1 MSNGIMEEKKRFLL
15 PVLYLLLASM
25 ATSIFFGVL
34 VFLNNLGITFHYYR
48 VSLLETAFL
57 SRQLDQYGL
66 LLFTLVAFFATVF
79 LTMTFG
85 LEEPIE
91 YLPISVLGV
100 GMVLLASGLLALAA
114 IMILVGQ
121 ILVLR
126 TKTIYQ
132 AGSHSCLSR
141 KRVHALLVVY
151 LLSLAL
157 LIEFPAL
164 IYWVTA
170 AFKPSNTLGR
180 EAALLETN
188 LMYAASSLSPWLYG
202 IFLFGWLWAPA
213 TLFLRKK
220 IVSKNSGSVAK
231 SDTSTSTSLR
241 ADAGYLWSIVLP
253 VLFLLGLSIFVGY
266 YPYWHEPEWLVGTDV
281 YWRYK
286 GPLDEIAGMSLRAGF
301 EQALKEH
308 QSGFLILLLG
318 LMRVTGL
325 SSYQVVRYTPMILTA
340 MTAVA
345 TFYLART
352 LGLGSGGSLL
362 SGVAGIMWMPT
373 TIGIFTSL
381 LANWFAVILW
391 IVFVTILMKK
401 DWRIHIIGSA
411 MLGSLFSVAILFVH
425 PWSWGVFAAVTGLYL
440 LIQLVGRKLFKH
452 QLTLCIAF
460 DSVGSV
466 AGYVTLLMLQTSQ
479 GLRITD
485 ALNLYTAALRDPR
498 SILAFPDAIEY
509 FATLW
514 SPFLNPI
521 LVLMAIGGIIVTV
534 GSDDGLNRFMLS
546 WLCVTSVAS
555 ILATSLGSWGG
566 GYLWRVFFVA
576 PAATLTGLGASQI
589 CRTLELELSEA
600 SRARLFS
607 GQWYWTMGVIVSTLG
622 MSVTSVVMS
631 VGFPELGPFLS
642 LVLNLLLV
650 TLLLHSAHGNVPT
663 SHILGV
669 TIAVVIVN
677 TGLRAVM
684 PLLVDPHNIVR

>member
-100 GMVLLASGLLALAA
+100 GMILLASGLLALAA

-188 LMYAASSLSPWLYG
+188 LMYAASLLSPWLYG
-202 IFLFGWLWAPA
+202 AFLFGWLWAPA

-231 SDTSTSTSLR
+231 SDTSTNTSLR
-241 ADAGYLWSIVLP
+241 IDAGKLSSKVLP
-253 VLFLLGLSIFVGY
+253 ILFLLGLSIFVGY

-286 GPLDEIAGMSLRAGF
+286 GPLDEIAGMSVRAGF

-325 SSYQVVRYTPMILTA
+325 SSYQVVRYTPMVLTA
-340 MTAVA
+340 MTAIA

-352 LGLGSGGSLL
+352 LGLGSGASLL
-362 SGVAGIMWMPT
+362 SGVASVMWMPT
-373 TIGIFTSL
+373 TIGIFTSI
-381 LANWFAVILW
+381 LANWFAVVLW

-401 DWRIHIIGSA
+401 DLKINIVGAA
-411 MLGSLFSVAILFVH
+411 MLGSLFSLGILFVH

-440 LIQLVGRKLFKH
+440 LIQLVGRRFFKR
-452 QLTLCIAF
+452 QLTLCVAF
-460 DSVGSV
+460 DSVGLV
-466 AGYVTLLMLQTSQ
+466 AGYVTLMLQTSQ

-485 ALNLYTAALRDPR
+485 ALYHYTAVLRDPT
-498 SILAFPDAIEY
+498 SILTFPEAIEY
-509 FATLW
+509 FSTLW

-521 LVLMAIGGIIVTV
+521 LVLMTIAGILVTMSNDN
-534 GSDDGLNRFMLS
+534 GSRRLTLS
-546 WLCVTSVAS
+546 WLCVASAASV
-555 ILATSLGSWGG
+555 LATSLGSWGG

-576 PAATLTGLGASQI
+576 PAATLTALGALQI
-589 CRTLELELSEA
+589 CRTLELKLGGE
-600 SRARLFS
+600 SRARTFP
-607 GQWYWTMGVIVSTLG
+607 GQRYWTMGVIVSTLA
-622 MSVTSVVMS
+622 MSITSVMMS
-631 VGFPELGPFLS
+631 VGFPELGLFLS
-642 LVLNLLLV
+642 LVLNLLLM
-650 TLLLHSAHGNVPT
+650 TLLFHSAHGDVPA

-669 TIAVVIVN
+669 TLAVLMAN
-677 TGLRAVM
+677 SGLRAVM

>member
-1 MSNGIMEEKKRFLL
+1 MSNGTMEEKKRFLL
-15 PVLYLLLASM
+15 PVLYLLLASL
-25 ATSIFFGVL
+25 ATSIFFGIL

-48 VSLLETAFL
+48 VSMLETAFL
-57 SRQLDQYGL
+57 SRQLDPYGL
-66 LLFTLVAFFATVF
+66 LLSTLVSFFATAF

-85 LEEPIE
+85 LGEPVE
-91 YLPISVLGV
+91 YLPISLLGI
-100 GMVLLASGLLALAA
+100 GMVLLASGLAALAA

-121 ILVLR
+121 ILVLT

-132 AGSHSCLSR
+132 AGSQSFLSK
-141 KRVHALLVVY
+141 KRIHALLVVY

-170 AFKPSNTLGR
+170 PFRPDNTLGR
-180 EAALLETN
+180 EAAFLETN

-213 TLFLRKK
+213 THFLRKK
-220 IVSKNSGSVAK
+220 IVSKNFGSVAK
-231 SDTSTSTSLR
+231 SDTSTPTSL
-241 ADAGYLWSIVLP
+241 DARKLWSKVLP
-253 VLFLLGLSIFVGY
+253 VLFLLGLSVFVGH

-318 LMRVTGL
+318 LMRITGL

-340 MTAVA
+340 MTAIA
-345 TFYLART
+345 TFWLART
-352 LGLGSGGSLL
+352 LGLGTGGSLL
-362 SGVAGIMWMPT
+362 SGAASVMWMPT
-373 TIGIFTSL
+373 TIGIFTSI

-391 IVFVTILMKK
+391 IIFVTILMKK
-401 DWRIHIIGSA
+401 DLKVHIVGAAI
-411 MLGSLFSVAILFVH
+411 LGSLFSLAILFVH

-440 LIQLVGRKLFKH
+440 LIQLVRRRFLKH

-460 DSVGSV
+460 DSVGLV

-479 GLRITD
+479 RLRFTS
-485 ALNLYTAALRDPR
+485 ALDVYTAVLRDPK

-509 FATLW
+509 FSTLW

-521 LVLMAIGGIIVTV
+521 LVLMAIAGILVTV
-534 GSDDGLNRFMLS
+534 SNDDGLRRFTLS

-576 PAATLTGLGASQI
+576 PAATLTALGASQI
-589 CRTLELELSEA
+589 CRTLEVKLGGDS
-600 SRARLFS
+600 SARLFS
-607 GQWYWTMGVIVSTLG
+607 GQWCRTMGVIVSTLG
-622 MSVTSVVMS
+622 VSVTSVMMS
-631 VGFPELGPFLS
+631 VGFPELGLFLS
-642 LVLNLLLV
+642 LVLNLMLV
-650 TLLLHSAHGNVPT
+650 TLLFHSAHGDVRA

-669 TIAVVIVN
+669 TIAVMVAN
-677 TGLRAVM
+677 SGLRAVM